1 MFACAQLL
9 CFTPNC
15 NLLIWSSVNTKISMT
30 SSASSASWRGGSAQM
45 PPSLIS
51 CWQKT
56 EGQWIDN
63 SVGWQVKQRG
73 GSFLSSLPF
82 HWYRIS
88 LVKFCS
94 SMSVSFLR
102 WESRVCKGCFWFQ
115 KDEKSDYQLIPCVVC
130 ILLVALLV
138 PWNAPFVNFQWIVK
152 HRGGII
158 SKAIIY
164 TVNMIQYKRLY
175 ALHNFHFF
183 KAWAICRLTCT
194 E

>member
-15 NLLIWSSVNTKISMT
+15 NLLIWSSVNTKVSMT

-51 CWQKT
+51 CRQKT

-88 LVKFCS
+88 LVKFS
-94 SMSVSFLR
+94 SSVSVSFLR
-102 WESRVCKGCFWFQ
+102 WESRVWVSERWK
-115 KDEKSDYQLIPCVVC
+115 E
-130 ILLVALLV
+130 
-138 PWNAPFVNFQWIVK
+138 
-152 HRGGII
+152 
-158 SKAIIY
+158 
-164 TVNMIQYKRLY
+164 RLSIDTLCSVHL
-175 ALHNFHFF
+175 ACGTAGAMKCSLCEFPMN
-183 KAWAICRLTCT
+183 C
-194 E
+194 